1 MATLYGG
8 AMPDDFVSG
17 EELTATEF
25 NKVKNY
31 WIVDGAL
38 PEGSEIND
46 GDVVFVLGDAAVGTA
61 DITAITGSG
70 VTHTYGDFVA
80 FEFLTSGTM
89 TCTQGLLNEVLL
101 VGGGGGSGGS
111 SNQTVGAAT
120 NSQGGGGGGGGF
132 LSVPDLFVPASTLNV
147 LVGAGGVLDSYITSY
162 GLQGGTSAI
171 EGITYSVGGGGGGNR
186 LLRTGTVGGS
196 GGGNGATTAAGGSAI
211 PGLGNDGGA
220 GTSGGAGGGAS
231 AAGTGT
237 LASLAAPSLP
247 GDGLASTITGSSVTY
262 GGGGASGGGS
272 TGGAGGGG
280 ASGGPNGPGNPG
292 TDGLG
297 GGAGAAGYSTTGAKV
312 GAFGGSGV
320 VIVKVLADNAANVD
334 KSGWTEVT
342 ALMLAEAKKK
352 RELERKAEQLTRVLE
367 EKKLALEEKNEE
379 LSGATQMDI
388 EGDLI

>member
-31 WIVDGAL
+31 WIVDGDL
-38 PEGSEIND
+38 PEGPEIND

-70 VTHTYGDFVA
+70 ITHTYDDFVA
-80 FEFLTSGTM
+80 FEFLTSGSM
-89 TCTQGLLNEVLL
+89 TCTEGLLNEVLL

-111 SNQTVGAAT
+111 SNQTSSSAT

-147 LVGAGGVLDSYITSY
+147 LVGAGGLTDSYITSY

-171 EGITYSVGGGGGGNR
+171 EGITYSVGGGGGGSR
-186 LLRTGTVGGS
+186 MLRAGRVGGS
-196 GGGNGATTAAGGSAI
+196 GGGNGASNGAGGPSI
-211 PGLGNDGGA
+211 PGIGNDGGA
-220 GTSGGAGGGAS
+220 GTTGGAGGGAG
-231 AAGTGT
+231 APGTGT
-237 LASLAAPSLP
+237 QASPAAPSLP
-247 GDGLASTITGSSVTY
+247 GDGLASTITGSSVIY
-262 GGGGASGGGS
+262 AGGGAAGGGT
-272 TGGAGGGG
+272 TGGSGGGG

-297 GGAGAAGYSTTGAKV
+297 GGAGAAGYSTIGEKV

-320 VIVKVLADNAANVD
+320 VIVKVKASNAANVD

-352 RELERKAEQLTRVLE
+352 RELERKKLEAARVLE
-367 EKKLALEEKNEE
+367 AKNEE